1 MREIQA
7 SEAKAHL
14 PQLLD
19 DVERG
24 ETLIITRHGRA
35 IARIVPEVDRRQE
48 EVDRA
53 LASILELR
61 KRTGKVTLEEI
72 TVRTRGRTEVLMP
85 FVLDASIPACWAFQ
99 DEQDARADAAY
110 ARIKTEE
117 AVVPS
122 LWWFEIRNILVVNER
137 RKRITESDT
146 GVFLRDLAGLRIRI
160 DREPEEGAVLRLA
173 RTHRLSVYDASY
185 LELALREA
193 IPLATLDGE
202 LAAAARKE
210 GTTLI

>member
-1 MREIQA
+1 MHRSLLAGHFRMR
-7 SEAKAHL
+7 
-14 PQLLD
+14 
-19 DVERG
+19 
-24 ETLIITRHGRA
+24 
-35 IARIVPEVDRRQE
+35 RIP
-48 EVDRA
+48 
-53 LASILELR
+53 
-61 KRTGKVTLEEI
+61 
-72 TVRTRGRTEVLMP
+72 
-85 FVLDASIPACWAFQ
+85 
-99 DEQDARADAAY
+99 RADAAF
-110 ARIKTEE
+110 ARVKTEE

-202 LAAAARKE
+202 LAAAARRE
-210 GTTLI
+210 GSELIGPAS